1 MRLEWLEDYIALAKT
16 GSFSVAAQNRF
27 VTHPAFG
34 RRIKAVEEW
43 VGTPLI
49 IRSQPIKLT
58 QAGMV
63 FLEAALQV
71 VGCLHSVKVQL
82 SDSYQTN
89 EDTLRITTGRA
100 LASLFF
106 PQWYKDVVDDLG
118 FFHAHISTSGA
129 EGSIYKL
136 IAKESDL
143 LIAYKTP
150 LTKLLIDEQVFDS
163 IVVGTESVIPVSG
176 VGASGAALF
185 DLQLKHGS
193 AIPWLS
199 YSQALSLRAILV
211 SYLQELD
218 CLRHLKSVFEADT
231 YDTLLEMVKKGVG
244 IAWLPYSVV
253 KKDLQNQNIKIIG
266 EKRFQFQT
274 DILLYKHKEMQNPYL
289 ERIWKRNTSC
299 TNSLS

>member
-1 MRLEWLEDYIALAKT
+1 MRLDWLEDYIALAKT
-16 GSFSVAAQNRF
+16 GSFSLAAQSRF

-71 VGCLHSVKVQL
+71 VECLRSVKVQL
-82 SDSYQTN
+82 SDSYQDN
-89 EDTLRITTGRA
+89 EESLRITTGRA

-106 PQWYKDVVDDLG
+106 QQWYKDIVDDLG

-136 IAKESDL
+136 ISRESDL

-150 LTKLLIDEQVFDS
+150 LTELLIDEQDFDS
-163 IVVGTESVIPVSG
+163 IVVGHEPIVPVSAVG
-176 VGASGAALF
+176 VSGAPLF
-185 DLQLKHGS
+185 NLDLKSSG

-199 YSQALSLRAILV
+199 FSQALSLRAILV
-211 SYLQELD
+211 RHLQELD
-218 CLRHLKSVFEADT
+218 CLRHFKSVFEADT
-231 YDTLLEMVKKGVG
+231 YDTILEMVKKGVG
-244 IAWLPYSVV
+244 IAWLPYSVI
-253 KKDLQNQNIKIIG
+253 KKDIQSQKVKIIG

-274 DILLYKHKEMQNPYL
+274 DILLYKHKDMLHPYL
-289 ERIWKRNTSC
+289 ERIWQRNA
-299 TNSLS
+299 SLSLS

>member
-1 MRLEWLEDYIALAKT
+1 MRLDWLEDYIALAKT
-16 GSFSVAAQNRF
+16 GSFSLAAQSRF

-71 VGCLHSVKVQL
+71 VECLRSVKVQF
-82 SDSYQTN
+82 SDSYQDN
-89 EDTLRITTGRA
+89 EESLRITTGRA

-106 PQWYKDVVDDLG
+106 PQWYKDIVDDLG

-136 IAKESDL
+136 ISRESDL

-150 LTKLLIDEQVFDS
+150 LTELLIDEQDFDS
-163 IVVGTESVIPVSG
+163 IVVGHEPIVPVSAVG
-176 VGASGAALF
+176 VSGAPLF
-185 DLQLKHGS
+185 NLDLKSSG

-199 YSQALSLRAILV
+199 FSQALSLRAILV
-211 SYLQELD
+211 RHLQELD
-218 CLRHLKSVFEADT
+218 CLRHFKSVFEADT
-231 YDTLLEMVKKGVG
+231 YDTILEMVKKGVG
-244 IAWLPYSVV
+244 IAWLPYSVI
-253 KKDLQNQNIKIIG
+253 KKDIQSQKVKIIG

-274 DILLYKHKEMQNPYL
+274 DILLYKHKDMLHPYL
-289 ERIWKRNTSC
+289 ERIWQRNTSL
-299 TNSLS
+299 SLS

>member
-1 MRLEWLEDYIALAKT
+1 MRLDWLEDYIALAKT
-16 GSFSVAAQNRF
+16 GSFSVAAQQRF

-71 VGCLHSVKVQL
+71 VECLRSVKVQL
-82 SDSYQTN
+82 SDNYQAN

-136 IAKESDL
+136 LAKESDL

-150 LTKLLIDEQVFDS
+150 LTALLIDEQLFDS
-163 IVVGTESVIPVSG
+163 IVVGTDPIVPVSG
-176 VGASGAALF
+176 VASTGAALF
-185 DLQLKHGS
+185 ELQPRPDTV
-193 AIPWLS
+193 IPWLS
-199 YSQALSLRAILV
+199 YSPALSLRAILL
-211 SYLQELD
+211 SHLQKLD
-218 CLRHLKSVFEADT
+218 CLRHLKSVFETDT

-244 IAWLPYSVV
+244 VAWLPYSVV
-253 KKDLQNQNIKIIG
+253 RKDLKNQAVKIIG
-266 EKRFQFQT
+266 EKHFQFQT
-274 DILLYKHKEMQNPYL
+274 DILLYKHKDMQHPYL
-289 ERIWKRNTSC
+289 ERIWQRSTEQFAS
-299 TNSLS
+299 